1 MAAENFKVKKGL
13 EVGTGSTIT
22 SGGINI
28 TGVITATQLVGDGS
42 GLTNVVGSG
51 SGIVVK
57 DEGSAVGT
65 AGTINFVGS
74 GVVASLSAGQATV
87 TIGGGDVVD
96 DNSPQLGGNLDLNS
110 KFITGSGGI
119 SVTGVATATSFE
131 STVSTGTA
139 PFVVAS
145 TTKVTNLNADLLDG
159 KSTANGAAGN
169 TVVIRNAAAG
179 FSANDVNF
187 QSIVGTALS
196 VAGISTF
203 KDDVEFHG
211 ASGITSALFDKSD
224 NSLKFVDNARL
235 KFGDHNDLHMYHS
248 GTASVIREQGTG
260 SLYITAQDLVLQ
272 NVTNGEKM
280 GEFIAGGSAKLY
292 HNGQQKFTTTGTGIE
307 VPDLSVTG
315 VGTIGRVDV
324 NGLVFGTNATTF
336 AAKFPDS
343 AVANFGNNNEL
354 QISHASNVSRIQ
366 SDNDILYLK
375 GLGINFYRGNSSELF
390 AKFVDDEQVEF
401 YYNGEKRL
409 ETTGVGA
416 SCVGIMSATKFVGD
430 GSELTGISGS
440 GGVAVQ
446 DEGSTLSTQA
456 STLNFVGSG
465 VVASGTGATKTITIS
480 GGSGVTVQDEGS
492 ALSTLG
498 TTLNF
503 VGSGVV
509 ASGTGATKTITIS
522 GGGATDKIEE
532 GDSKVEVVD
541 SGTGY
546 VNVVTDSG
554 VVAKFGKEN
563 NNRTY
568 MIIGNNV
575 ATQNDYGTNAGNV
588 IIASNTTTRTATLRV
603 FTTGLG
609 MADDTVT
616 GIIDFASQQ
625 SGTGGQT
632 VSKIESSLRGG
643 VENKSDLIF
652 STSNGGSPAEAFR
665 ISHHGGAK
673 VVGVMTATEFS
684 GDLAATNLTGT
695 IASGRFP
702 TTLPAVSGANLTSLT
717 AGNISGTLATG
728 QIADNAVTFAKMQ
741 DVGTGVLIGRNDGG
755 SGDMETLTAA
765 EVRTLLNVAD
775 GATAGGI
782 TTAATNVQ
790 VTWSVTANGSSAYRF
805 TGPGNDGSD
814 DNPDLYLVRG
824 QRYRFINNSGGSHP
838 FQIRSSAGGSAYNTG
853 VENNGANSGNIDFN
867 VQHDAP
873 TRLYYQC
880 TSHGGMVGNIYITG
894 GASWQ
899 TTDVNTSTT
908 EEIFT
913 LLNVGIGKNNPTE
926 KLDVDGTVK
935 ATSFSGSGA
944 NLTGIPVLTGSTNN
958 QVVTVTGAN
967 ALTGE
972 SNLVY
977 DGNLGVGDATPE
989 YRLKVYYNNNLADTV
1004 GSISTTTRFTNQ
1016 IGNTSNLSIYDKK
1029 HQQTGNQNW
1038 YGTEKRI
1045 EYNVDDNNS
1054 KRMWIGFYNYED
1066 GVSDNTIRFGEGLD
1080 AEWMRIDNGDV
1091 GIGVTIPAQKLD
1103 VDGTIRFGTSNISS
1117 GTHSFTAAAGV
1128 AVEADTTAVGSC
1140 SAIEYTIFVSH
1151 STNIQSQKVLI
1162 MDNGTTAYSQEFSV
1176 MSNPNLIA
1184 TFSADVS
1191 GSNVRLLA
1199 TPETGISGSTTIKF
1213 TKTIIE

>member
-13 EVGTGSTIT
+13 EVGTGIT
-22 SGGINI
+22 ANSDGIDV
-28 TGVITATQLVGDGS
+28 TGVITATQYKGDGS
-42 GLTNVVGSG
+42 GLTGVVASG
-51 SGIVVK
+51 VGVIIK
-57 DEGSAVGT
+57 DEGSTVGT

-74 GVVASLSAGQATV
+74 GVAAAISEGTATV
-87 TIGGGDVVD
+87 TVGVSTANVVTD
-96 DNSPQLGGNLDLNS
+96 SL
-110 KFITGSGGI
+110 
-119 SVTGVATATSFE
+119 VVAGVATATSFV
-131 STVSTGTA
+131 STASTGTA

-145 TTKVTNLNADLLDG
+145 STKVTNLNADILDD
-159 KSTANGAAGN
+159 KSTANGAAAN
-169 TVVIRNAAAG
+169 TVVVRNAAAG

-187 QSIVGTALS
+187 RSIVGTALS
-196 VAGISTF
+196 VAGITTF
-203 KDDVEFHG
+203 SDDIHFHG
-211 ASGITSALFDKSD
+211 ATGITSITYDKSANEFRFKD
-224 NSLKFVDNARL
+224 NVRL
-235 KFGDHNDLHMYHS
+235 KFGDGQDLHIYHS
-248 GTASVIREQGTG
+248 GGGSIIREQGVGDLT
-260 SLYITAQDLVLQ
+260 LTAQDIILQ
-272 NVTNGEKM
+272 NVTNGATM
-280 GEFIAGGSAKLY
+280 GQFVAGGASKLY
-292 HNGQQKFTTTGTGIE
+292 HNGQQKFTTTGSGIE

-343 AVANFGNNNEL
+343 AVANFGSNNEL
-354 QISHASNVSRIQ
+354 QISHASSISRIQ

-390 AKFVDDEQVEF
+390 AKFVDDEQVEL
-401 YYNGEKRL
+401 YYNGSKTF

-416 SCVGIMSATKFVGD
+416 SCVGIMSATSFVKTGGTSSEFLMAD
-430 GSELTGISGS
+430 GSTSA
-440 GGVAVQ
+440 GG
-446 DEGSTLSTQA
+446 
-456 STLNFVGSG
+456 
-465 VVASGTGATKTITIS
+465 
-480 GGSGVTVQDEGS
+480 GGGGGVTVQDEGS
-492 ALSTLG
+492 SLSTTG

-509 ASGTGATKTITIS
+509 ASGTGATKTITIAGGSSQNVFSTIAVS
-522 GGGATDKIEE
+522 GQSNVVADSATDTLTFAA
-532 GDSKVEVVD
+532 GS
-541 SGTGY
+541 
-546 VNVVTDSG
+546 NVTL
-554 VVAKFGKEN
+554 
-563 NNRTY
+563 T
-568 MIIGNNV
+568 
-575 ATQNDYGTNAGNV
+575 TNAG
-588 IIASNTTTRTATLRV
+588 T
-603 FTTGLG
+603 
-609 MADDTVT
+609 DTVT
-616 GIIDFASQQ
+616 IAAANDNTQLSNEQVQDIVGAMFSGNTETNITATYEDGDGTIDL
-625 SGTGGQT
+625 
-632 VSKIESSLRGG
+632 VVDLSSL
-643 VENKSDLIF
+643 
-652 STSNGGSPAEAFR
+652 PAA
-665 ISHHGGAK
+665 
-673 VVGVMTATEFS
+673 
-684 GDLAATNLTGT
+684 NLTGT
-695 IASGRFP
+695 IDAGRFP

-775 GATAGGI
+775 GATAGI
-782 TTAATNVQ
+782 ATAAENVQ
-790 VTWSVTANGSSAYRF
+790 VTWNVTANGSSAYRF

-899 TTDVNTSTT
+899 TTDVNTSTA

-913 LLNVGIGKNNPTE
+913 LLNVGVGKNDPNY
-926 KLDVDGTVK
+926 KLDVDGDAKV
-935 ATSFSGSGA
+935 SGTLFFRDAVGQVGKIIDSGGNLDLYADGAIRFFESDA
-944 NLTGIPVLTGSTNN
+944 NKEMIRFDINSTNDDGRISFEGDTDTYFNHPDDN
-958 QVVTVTGAN
+958 QLGFTIGGTDT
-967 ALTGE
+967 LRLKD
-972 SNLVY
+972 SNL
-977 DGNLGVGDATPE
+977 GIGDADPE

-1016 IGNTSNLSIYDKK
+1016 IGNASNLSIYDRK
-1029 HQQTGNQNW
+1029 HQQTGNQTWN
-1038 YGTEKRI
+1038 GTEKRI
-1045 EYNVDDNNS
+1045 EYNIDDNTT
-1054 KRMWIGFYNYED
+1054 KRMWISFYNYQG
-1066 GVSDNTIRFGEGLD
+1066 GVSDNTIRFGEGLNT
-1080 AEWMRIDNGDV
+1080 EWMRIDNGDV

-1117 GTHSFTAAAGV
+1117 GTHTFTASAGS

-1140 SAIEYTIFVSH
+1140 SAVEYTIFVSN

-1184 TFSADVS
+1184 TFSTDVS

-1199 TPETGISGSTTIKF
+1199 TPESGISGSTTIKF
-1213 TKTIIE
+1213 TKMIIE